1 MIAAAPGH
9 PLRVTSGDH
18 CSLQYYHYLN
28 HSSYCFC
35 SGFSTTAV
43 MLITTEE
50 TAMGDEPR
58 RRDRS
63 AAPTGA
69 ATEAE
74 TTAATEQ
81 LAGGGVS
88 DTVAPAT
95 SCSCG
100 SCQFPARHYFCGPSE
115 SSFRRA
121 AQFSPLEAP
130 PRRCL
135 VQQFVRCGYCT
146 GSSHGNKGPLVLRE
160 LLSVGALTELSGYL
174 LGNLLTSLV
183 FPFCVSDAKPCCSF
197 LRSSNKCSSRKGNT
211 SACECTVLLC
221 QQRNGFVFIADRLR
235 AQRQGLL
242 LHMQRCEHT
251 KQNQQQ
257 QNLTPALVVSQL
269 SRSVRFMLF
278 AEVFWGGRLYHTEE
292 KDGYSCNCCN
302 SCFTCGK
309 PALQKLQQL
318 YATPAVCTS
327 TVGVAS
333 VCSRKPTE
341 AETARRAA
349 SFPASLN
356 RLLLGGTF
364 SSMLQQL
371 QQVASAVT
379 GEQIQQPIAQRQRF
393 AALLQAL
400 QMDAASL
407 DELVAAL
414 MLYELLLPT
423 LQQQQQQQVFLLQR
437 LMRLVGNDG
446 WQQLRLCRL
455 ALRLISEGGRFPAIR
470 SLQFLSSCWCA
481 CGWQDESKAP
491 HDRLS

>member
-1 MIAAAPGH
+1 M
-9 PLRVTSGDH
+9 S
-18 CSLQYYHYLN
+18 
-28 HSSYCFC
+28 
-35 SGFSTTAV
+35 
-43 MLITTEE
+43 ITTEE
-50 TAMGDEPR
+50 TSMGDEHR
-58 RRDRS
+58 RRDQS

-69 ATEAE
+69 ATEPE
-74 TTAATEQ
+74 TTAAREQ
-81 LAGGGVS
+81 ATGVS
-88 DTVAPAT
+88 DTVASAT

-100 SCQFPARHYFCGPSE
+100 SCRFPARHYFCGPSE

-121 AQFSPLEAP
+121 IQPSPLEAP

-135 VQQFVRCGYCT
+135 VQQYVRCGYCT
-146 GSSHGNKGPLVLRE
+146 GSSHGKKGSLVLRE
-160 LLSVGALTELSGYL
+160 LLPLEALTELSGYL

-183 FPFCVSDAKPCCSF
+183 FPFCVSDAEPCCSF
-197 LRSSNKCSSRKGNT
+197 LRSSNKSSSHNSNT
-211 SACECTVLLC
+211 SACECTVLLR
-221 QQRNGFVFIADRLR
+221 QQRKGFVFIADRLR

-269 SRSVRFMLF
+269 FRSIRFMLF
-278 AEVFWGGRLYHTEE
+278 AEVFWGGRLYHTEA
-292 KDGYSCNCCN
+292 KDGYSCSCCS

-318 YATPAVCTS
+318 YATPAVCRS
-327 TVGVAS
+327 TVEIAS
-333 VCSRKPTE
+333 VCSRQQNE
-341 AETARRAA
+341 AETAQRAA

-356 RLLLGGTF
+356 RLLLSGTF

-379 GEQIQQPIAQRQRF
+379 GKQIQQPVAQRQHF

-407 DELVAAL
+407 DELFAAL
-414 MLYELLLPT
+414 MLYELLLPP

-437 LMRLVGNDG
+437 LMLLVGKDG
-446 WQQLRLCRL
+446 WKQLRLCRL

-481 CGWQDESKAP
+481 CGWQDESEAP